1 MIITCFNILD
11 LLIPW
16 DWIEDDLCDW
26 FLIEQSNDQKYL
38 LNIKYE
44 DVVSKFENALI
55 SENKNSNLHLYSLIC
70 SAAYL
75 SLTQVNLNIMN
86 HSFLHNQ
93 EKLHFLLFVNI
104 YIYKITSSAL
114 YLLFNLVRL
123 ILSSWKCLQMKPL
136 HNFYKFYPERRS
148 QFCQTRPRQYFSW
161 YKNILHRNQSWI

>member
-1 MIITCFNILD
+1 MNHLRWLCCRPRAPHPGPCRSASLIPMIITCFNILD

-55 SENKNSNLHLYSLIC
+55 SENKNPNLHLYSLIC

-93 EKLHFLLFVNI
+93 ENCTFYYLSIYLQNHKQCSLSTLQFSSFDFIELKMSSNETLAQLL
-104 YIYKITSSAL
+104 
-114 YLLFNLVRL
+114 
-123 ILSSWKCLQMKPL
+123 
-136 HNFYKFYPERRS
+136 
-148 QFCQTRPRQYFSW
+148 
-161 YKNILHRNQSWI
+161 